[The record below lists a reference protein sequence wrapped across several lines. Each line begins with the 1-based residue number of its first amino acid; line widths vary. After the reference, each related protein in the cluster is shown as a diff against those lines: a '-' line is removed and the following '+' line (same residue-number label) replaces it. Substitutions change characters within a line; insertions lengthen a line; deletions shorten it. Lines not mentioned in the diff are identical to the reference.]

1 MIMKMIQGFRKRMEA
16 NIEKMQEIFAKD
28 LQELKNKQTE
38 MHNTQEGINSRI
50 EAEESTSTWEERM
63 VEITATKQIIDKRM
77 KKKMKTV

>member
-38 MHNTQEGINSRI
+38 MNNTQEGINSRI